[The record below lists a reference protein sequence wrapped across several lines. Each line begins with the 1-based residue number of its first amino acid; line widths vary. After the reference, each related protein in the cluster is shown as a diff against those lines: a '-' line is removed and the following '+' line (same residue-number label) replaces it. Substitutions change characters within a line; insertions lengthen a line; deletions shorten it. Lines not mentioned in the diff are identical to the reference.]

1 VNEERKQVKRGE
13 QIVPRL
19 VFTGAGDNIFTRAL
33 TESKARQ
40 LTWSW
45 EESGGAEEKESE
57 SRLRL
62 THAWPAWAPDE
73 RRVACFGMRGAERS
87 TLETLLYVVSSDGVE
102 SWELA
107 NLAGGMPI
115 YGNWSPSATTF
126 AALVQRGEQHL
137 SLETVSL
144 EQPGTT
150 TPLVSGA
157 PLFWSWSPRGDRI
170 AVHVRDSRTSP
181 PSAHVLIID
190 PVARRVMREVS
201 TAPGEFR
208 VPTWSPREDLVAY
221 VESGENG
228 GNTLFLLD
236 AETGEKAPVSA
247 SAGMMSALWSP
258 NGRSLAFGESARP
271 GSAAFTSVK
280 IVDLD
285 SGRIASCVNESV
297 SGFFWSPLGDAL
309 FYLSIDAQRSHLCWN
324 RQRLDGSEK
333 TELVRF
339 LPSREQTVVLS
350 FFDQYALSHPPV
362 APDGSAVAFAGYLLD
377 RELLSADVKNIS
389 SRIYVLRLERG
400 AEPGAVGRGPFAC
413 WNLPGLIA
421 G

>member
-1 VNEERKQVKRGE
+1 MNRKQQQAHRGE
-13 QIVPRL
+13 QRVPRL

-33 TESKARQ
+33 TESTARQ

-45 EESGGAEEKESE
+45 EEGGEAEQEPE

-73 RRVACFGMRGAERS
+73 RRVACFGMRGSEQS
-87 TLETLLYVVSSDGVE
+87 TLETMLYVVSADGVE

-115 YGNWSPSATTF
+115 YGNWSPNATMF
-126 AALVQRGEQHL
+126 AALVQRGDQQL

-144 EQPGTT
+144 EQPGKT

-170 AVHVRDSRTSP
+170 AVHVRKSRTSF
-181 PSAHVLIID
+181 PSARVLIVD
-190 PVARRVMREVS
+190 PVSRRVTREVS
-201 TAPGEFR
+201 TTPGEFR

-221 VESGENG
+221 VENNEDG

-236 AETGEKAPVSA
+236 VETGEKAPVGA
-247 SAGMMSALWSP
+247 SVGMMAALWSP
-258 NGRSLAFGESARP
+258 DGRFLAFGESARS
-271 GSAAFTSVK
+271 GSAAFTAVK
-280 IVDLD
+280 IVDLE
-285 SGRIASCVNESV
+285 SGRITPCVNDSV
-297 SGFFWSPLGDAL
+297 SGFFWSPRGDAL
-309 FYLSIDAQRSHLCWN
+309 FYLSIDVQRSHLCWN
-324 RQRLDGSEK
+324 RQPRDGGEK
-333 TELVRF
+333 RELVRF

-377 RELLSADVKNIS
+377 RGLLSADVKNIA
-389 SRIYVLRLERG
+389 SRIYVLRLDRG
-400 AEPGAVGRGPFAC
+400 AEPNAVGRGPFAC